1 VPAQRLAVCVLAVV
15 LVALAPGAS
24 AHPHV
29 RFAYQI
35 EPVLEGGRLAAL
47 RVVWQMDPLT
57 TMLVSRG
64 IDANR
69 NGSVDPEELDAF
81 ARENSR
87 LLAASAYFLQLTQN
101 DRALAF
107 SIAAPLHAQLS
118 DGRMTL
124 SFEVRLDSP
133 APAEAF
139 ALRFFDE
146 TWYVALTAADPVLVG
161 TAPCTAVAQTR
172 VLATQGWGAQAVPT
186 IGLTCHH
193 REEQSR

>member
-1 VPAQRLAVCVLAVV
+1 VPIQRLAVCVLAAA
-15 LVALAPGAS
+15 LVALAPGAN

-29 RFAYQI
+29 RFLYQI
-35 EPVLEGGRLAAL
+35 EPVLEAGWLVGL
-47 RVVWQMDPLT
+47 RVVWQMDLLT

-81 ARENSR
+81 ARENAR

-107 SIAAPLHAQLS
+107 SIAGPLRAQLS

-124 SFEVRLDSP
+124 SFEVRLASP
-133 APAEAF
+133 AAPET
-139 ALRFFDE
+139 LGVRFFDE
-146 TWYVALTAADPVLVG
+146 TWYVALSAADPVLAG
-161 TAPCTAVAQTR
+161 AAPCTAVAQSN
-172 VLATQGWGAQAVPT
+172 VLATHGWGEHAVPT
-186 IGLTCHH
+186 IRLTCLH
-193 REEQSR
+193 RGETR